1 MGAPPKKR
9 VKSWRAEFFVS
20 DFFQKV
26 FCKLGVDISQF
37 PGAFFVCAKKQKHTT
52 FLVVAKRNP
61 FFVLPI
67 FCSDNLFQA
76 PKNRMLHHGSF
87 ESFWPFNKNGLRLK
101 QFARNLRTSTLC
113 GKKSA
118 RPVRFRVERDLFFG
132 GHQQTWDGFRWNFCW
147 MRKLS

>member
-1 MGAPPKKR
+1 MPPRKNVSSHGVLNFLSLIFFKKYFANLGLTFHSFR
-9 VKSWRAEFFVS
+9 VPFLCVQR
-20 DFFQKV
+20 
-26 FCKLGVDISQF
+26 
-37 PGAFFVCAKKQKHTT
+37 KQKHTT

-101 QFARNLRTSTLC
+101 QFARNLRTSALF

-118 RPVRFRVERDLFFG
+118 RPVRFRVERDLFLG
-132 GHQQTWDGFRWNFCW
+132 GHQQTWDGFRVDFCW